1 MICALEVNN
10 YRRIIDVLIG
20 KHRISYCQGLD
31 AMLAMTVTSKC
42 PPECNSVS
50 LSACSSCMVSS
61 SKIGLHNYLVYSLQ
75 ADMISSKQLAQDQ
88 GPSLLDFRLRFCQ
101 RRSKQGLSRQNG
113 KHVLID
119 LKSGHLDHHYRPLG
133 YDWTG

>member
-42 PPECNSVS
+42 LPECNSVS

-61 SKIGLHNYLVYSLQ
+61 SKMALHNYLVDLIQ
-75 ADMISSKQLAQDQ
+75 PDTISSKQLAQDQ
-88 GPSLLDFRLRFCQ
+88 GPSLLDFRLRFRQ
-101 RRSKQGLSRQNG
+101 RRSKQGLSQSNG
-113 KHVLID
+113 EHVLIYS
-119 LKSGHLDHHYRPLG
+119 KPGHVDHHHRTLG
-133 YDWTG
+133 YDWAG